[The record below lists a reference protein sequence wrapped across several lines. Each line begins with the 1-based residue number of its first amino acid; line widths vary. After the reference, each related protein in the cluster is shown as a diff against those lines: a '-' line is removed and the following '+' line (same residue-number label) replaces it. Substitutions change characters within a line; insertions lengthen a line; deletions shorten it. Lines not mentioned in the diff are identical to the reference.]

1 MPRVLAKICGLST
14 PETLDAALKGGASHV
29 GFVFF
34 PRSPRNVTPDK
45 ARGLAGRAAG
55 VARRVGV
62 FVEPDDAL
70 LSEAIAAGLDVVQLH
85 GGETPQR
92 AAEIRQRFG
101 IEVWKAIPVRTSADL
116 REVDPFRGA
125 VDRLLFDA
133 KTPKGANLPGGLGL
147 RFDWRLLEG
156 YRHAVPWALSGGL
169 DTESVAQAV
178 SITGAAI
185 VDVSSGVES
194 APGVKDVDRIAAF
207 CQAVARL

>member
-116 REVDPFRGA
+116 REVNPFRDA

-178 SITGAAI
+178 SITGATI

>member
-116 REVDPFRGA
+116 REVNPFRDA